1 MTSEYEP
8 DIKMTSCSVYLKCE
22 WLATDFPLIHWIE
35 KFVRTPVL
43 PKNSFDVMQYK
54 HYLWYSFALYLV
66 MGRNIFEYREMLPI
80 YQA

>member
-1 MTSEYEP
+1 
-8 DIKMTSCSVYLKCE
+8 
-22 WLATDFPLIHWIE
+22 
-35 KFVRTPVL
+35 
-43 PKNSFDVMQYK
+43 MQYK